1 MPSFTSY
8 VETDVDVDIDVDEFI
23 DQCSDEDI
31 DEIIKIL
38 SEDGR
43 ITKLFTISKN
53 SLYTEQVWIET
64 LNKLITNR
72 LSLTDEEIETIEK
85 ISLKFL

>member
-38 SEDGR
+38 SEQGR
-43 ITKLFTISKN
+43 ITKLFTTSKVQ
-53 SLYTEQVWIET
+53 LYTEQAWVET

-72 LSLTDEEIETIEK
+72 LSLTNEEIETIEK
-85 ISLKFL
+85 ISKRF

>member
-1 MPSFTSY
+1 MPSLTSY
-8 VETDVDVDIDVDEFI
+8 VETDVDVDINVDEFI
-23 DQCSDEDI
+23 DHCSDEDI

-38 SEDGR
+38 SKKGR
-43 ITKLFTISKN
+43 INKLFTPSRF

-72 LSLTDEEIETIEK
+72 LSLTNEEIETIEK
-85 ISLKFL
+85 ISKRF

>member
-8 VETDVDVDIDVDEFI
+8 VETDVDVDINVDEFI
-23 DQCSDEDI
+23 DHCSDKDI

-38 SEDGR
+38 SKKGR
-43 ITKLFTISKN
+43 INKLFTTSKVQ
-53 SLYTEQVWIET
+53 LYTEQAWVET

-72 LSLTDEEIETIEK
+72 LSLTNEEIETIEN
-85 ISLKFL
+85 ISKRF

>member
-38 SEDGR
+38 SEHSR
-43 ITKLFTISKN
+43 ITKLFTTSKH
-53 SLYTEQVWIET
+53 SLYTEQVWDET
-64 LNKLITNR
+64 LNKLLINR
-72 LSLTDEEIETIEK
+72 LSLTNEEIEIIEN
-85 ISLKFL
+85 ISKRF